1 MLDFAVLLA
10 LLALI
15 IVVARLAGAAVA
27 RIGIPPVVGE
37 IGAGVLLGP
46 SLLGVQLSQD
56 LFPVDQRGFLD
67 VLARVGLVL
76 FMFVVGLELDL
87 SLVRGREKVAV
98 SVSLTSLALPFAL
111 GIGLV
116 TLGGIMLF
124 IAFHN
129 LDPSIRDL
137 SGLLGAF
144 SDAITGKGNK
154 INVPQGQ

>member
-1 MLDFAVLLA
+1 MCSSDL

-98 SVSLTSLALPFAL
+98 SVSLTSIALPFAL
-111 GIGLV
+111 GIGLAH
-116 TLGGIMLF
+116 LF
-124 IAFHN
+124 VSSGATEALKPADAEFWPFA
-129 LDPSIRDL
+129 LFMGAAMSIDRKSTRL
-137 SGLLGAF
+137 NS
-144 SDAITGKGNK
+144 SH
-154 INVPQGQ
+154 